1 MIFGSYVKM
10 VRSTK
15 SPRKT
20 KNVTLKSVSLFF
32 KQLTVASV
40 AASFY
45 AMTFVVFV
53 GLSAPLALCFDPI
66 YWGETPFRNKSV
78 LSHVRKMPQA
88 EYVPITHTANSSRV
102 ADLTGDLSKCVI
114 ITFCV
119 ITGVICLISKLFRYF
134 TN

>member
-1 MIFGSYVKM
+1 M

-66 YWGETPFRNKSV
+66 YWGETPFR
-78 LSHVRKMPQA
+78 
-88 EYVPITHTANSSRV
+88 THRSYGVTLPLRNGPKKRVVFSNTMVCSGKEMGSSF
-102 ADLTGDLSKCVI
+102 SKNVW
-114 ITFCV
+114 T
-119 ITGVICLISKLFRYF
+119 SEK
-134 TN
+134 